1 MPVFGVVC
9 IVLGMVAGCISCLV
23 LSKAADKAYG
33 TVIDCL
39 KDCQSAVSEE
49 ELNRLKDG
57 AKATVGQKLVP
68 LIIVFCLFPILALAF
83 VSDGLYYDAYYT
95 VGFLIGSIVQF
106 IIGRITE
113 SKPKGS
119 Q

>member
-39 KDCQSAVSEE
+39 KDCQTAVSEE

-68 LIIVFCLFPILALAF
+68 PHNCVLFNPYSCTCICVVLYCRVFNRLDCAVYHSKNHRIQTKRVTIVALFA
-83 VSDGLYYDAYYT
+83 
-95 VGFLIGSIVQF
+95 
-106 IIGRITE
+106 
-113 SKPKGS
+113 
-119 Q
+119 